1 MKNKIKQ
8 FTSAFLVVLAL
19 GLSIAAQSQTVGSG
33 GATGG
38 QTVGSGGAT
47 SGGLIGSGTFVDGS
61 GLIGSGTLNDAADYL
76 QSLFDGI
83 L

>member
-8 FTSAFLVVLAL
+8 FTSTFLVVLAL
-19 GLSIAAQSQTVGSG
+19 GLSIAAQSKSVGSG

-47 SGGLIGSGTFVDGS
+47 NG